1 MSLQEH
7 KQPRSLRAPH
17 VKRKP
22 VWSVKRKPVQP
33 KWSPLDAPLAAAHPN
48 QVLTFFEWCQLNRI
62 SARTGRRIL
71 NSGTGPTVTQL
82 SPHRVGITIGNN
94 AAWQKKKARR

>member
-1 MSLQEH
+1 MSLLESEQRRSQRARRSHH
-7 KQPRSLRAPH
+7 KQ
-17 VKRKP
+17 VKRKQQ
-22 VWSVKRKPVQP
+22 KRR
-33 KWSPLDAPLAAAHPN
+33 SALDAPLATAHPN

-94 AAWQKKKARR
+94 AAWQKSKARR